1 MRYEKPIVMDL
12 GARARAAGQWPL
24 GCYSGGVG
32 GGGWSDCQDGAGGG
46 TCQYGA
52 SGRGNANGCTTGPQA
67 GGGGDPVCISGSVP
81 TEPFCMTGGGGFDYE
96 QPCMSGPAPAS

>member
-32 GGGWSDCQDGAGGG
+32 SGGWGDD
-46 TCQYGA
+46 CQYGTT
-52 SGRGNANGCTTGPQA
+52 GDGIANKCTTGPMPGTA
-67 GGGGDPVCISGSVP
+67 ADPVCISGSVP
-81 TEPFCMTGGGGFDYE
+81 TVLFCMTGGVGDNLD
-96 QPCMSGPAPAS
+96 QPCASGPAPA